1 MIKLRKARNK
11 DSEQI
16 IKLIRDCF
24 NEYPK
29 CYLDV
34 DGEMPELKKIYSY
47 FKIKNGNFWVFE
59 KNNKVIGSM
68 GLVPNGENLELH
80 KLYIK
85 KSEREKGLAKIMVIK
100 AERYAKR
107 FCFKKMILWTDTRF
121 KEAHLMY
128 LKLNYKKM
136 KKTRRLYDISNTT
149 EFHFQKKIS

>member
-68 GLVPNGENLELH
+68 GLVPNGELFN
-80 KLYIK
+80 
-85 KSEREKGLAKIMVIK
+85 A
-100 AERYAKR
+100 
-107 FCFKKMILWTDTRF
+107 
-121 KEAHLMY
+121 
-128 LKLNYKKM
+128 
-136 KKTRRLYDISNTT
+136 
-149 EFHFQKKIS
+149 